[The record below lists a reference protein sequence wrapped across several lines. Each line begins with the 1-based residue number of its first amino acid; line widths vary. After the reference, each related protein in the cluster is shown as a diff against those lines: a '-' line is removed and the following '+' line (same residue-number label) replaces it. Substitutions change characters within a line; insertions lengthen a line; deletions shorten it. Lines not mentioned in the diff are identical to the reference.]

1 MNGLRRMGGVTAL
14 AYAAAMLGTACSNN
28 STGPVSV
35 SLTAAQADSLSAVV
49 ATDVQ
54 GEIDFAT
61 ASGAAAIGPSAPA
74 NAPPPACVSRTPASP
89 TNSDGDPVPDSVRL
103 AYTDC
108 VVNYA
113 LGGSDSVRGTIDVV
127 DPTPTVTDHAWKHV
141 FGNFER
147 VHTGPLGRQW
157 TWTLNGTR
165 QIIGDP
171 AQLAFTSTN
180 VSTTYTWPN
189 GASVNHTRSW
199 TITFRADTA
208 GQIQPDSPLPVG
220 TLTLAGTSTWTR
232 GPNTWN
238 LVASTTTPLHY
249 NPTCGVRPMFDAGTL
264 KFVATR
270 NSLVTNVTIQF
281 TACGQYTVTRS

>member
-1 MNGLRRMGGVTAL
+1 MNGLRRMSGFTAL
-14 AYAAAMLGTACSNN
+14 SFAAAMLGTACSNS
-28 STGPVSV
+28 STAPVAV
-35 SLTAAQADSLSAVV
+35 SLTAAQADSVSSVI

-54 GEIDFAT
+54 GEIDFST
-61 ASGAAAIGPSAPA
+61 ANGAAAIGPSAPA
-74 NAPPPACVSRTPASP
+74 NTPPPACVTRTPASP

-103 AYTDC
+103 TYTNC
-108 VVNYA
+108 VVNYL
-113 LGGSDSVRGTIDVV
+113 LGGSDSVNGTIDIL
-127 DPTPTVTDHAWKHV
+127 DPTPTVTDHAWKHI
-141 FGNFER
+141 FTNFER

-165 QIIGDP
+165 QIIGDS

-180 VSTTYTWPN
+180 VSTDYTWPN
-189 GASVNHTRSW
+189 GSSANHTRSW
-199 TITFRADTA
+199 NITFTADTA

-232 GPNTWN
+232 GANTWN
-238 LVASTTTPLHY
+238 LVASTTAPLHF
-249 NPTCGVRPMFDAGTL
+249 NPTCGVRPMFDAGVL

-270 NSLVTNVTIQF
+270 NSLVTTVTIQF